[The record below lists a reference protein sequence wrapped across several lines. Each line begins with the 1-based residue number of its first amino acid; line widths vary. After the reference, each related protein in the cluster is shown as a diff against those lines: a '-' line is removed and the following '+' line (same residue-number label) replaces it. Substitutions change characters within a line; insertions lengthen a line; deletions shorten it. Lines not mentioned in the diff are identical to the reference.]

1 MVVAHEYSEDVWAP
15 SMGRKQDR
23 EEEIIKILPYMEWS
37 KWIYELSRFELG
49 VFPTQ
54 NVAAGQFALNCSFV
68 EIPCVGYESLDEQR
82 ILHPSLS
89 VPHYN
94 LDKARDLVRKL
105 KQDKDF
111 YNHCVEETKEQFLK
125 EYTEKVFVKKMK
137 IILDRSCGR

>member
-1 MVVAHEYSEDVWAP
+1 
-15 SMGRKQDR
+15 
-23 EEEIIKILPYMEWS
+23 MEWS
-37 KWIYELSRFELG
+37 QWIYELSRFELG

-68 EIPCVGYESLDEQR
+68 GIPCVGYESLDEQR

-94 LDKARDLVRKL
+94 LDRARGLVKKL

-111 YNHCVEETKEQFLK
+111 YDQCVYETRDLYLK
-125 EYTEKVFVKKMK
+125 EYTEKVFVSKMNK
-137 IILDRSCGR
+137 VFRKLLLL